1 MAKNKVY
8 ALIIQGL
15 VQGVGFRPFIYRI
28 AKDLGM
34 KGCVENMNNGVRI
47 LVAATPDD
55 RDLLISRIRTEHPRV
70 AYIHRI
76 SYTSTEMDEDDFD
89 DFTITPSHSESD
101 EVTQVSRISLFVRIV
116 CETGLRNP
124 IESDILLLIVRIV
137 ALVSLLSGTFLTTV
151 RRQRWAVSLCVPIV
165 RKNIRMLSIA
175 VSMPNRSLAIIVARL
190 ITRLIT
196 RRLISIM
203 RPY

>member
-15 VQGVGFRPFIYRI
+15 VQGVGFRPFVYRI

-89 DFTITPSHSESD
+89 DFTITPSQFGIRRGHAGLPGYCRLCGLYARPGYATPPD
-101 EVTQVSRISLFVRIV
+101 RISF
-116 CETGLRNP
+116 
-124 IESDILLLIVRIV
+124 
-137 ALVSLLSGTFLTTV
+137 
-151 RRQRWAVSLCVPIV
+151 
-165 RKNIRMLSIA
+165 
-175 VSMPNRSLAIIVARL
+175 
-190 ITRLIT
+190 
-196 RRLISIM
+196 
-203 RPY
+203 Y

>member
-55 RDLLISRIRTEHPRV
+55 RDLLISRIR
-70 AYIHRI
+70 
-76 SYTSTEMDEDDFD
+76 
-89 DFTITPSHSESD
+89 PS
-101 EVTQVSRISLFVRIV
+101 I
-116 CETGLRNP
+116 
-124 IESDILLLIVRIV
+124 
-137 ALVSLLSGTFLTTV
+137 LVSL
-151 RRQRWAVSLCVPIV
+151 
-165 RKNIRMLSIA
+165 
-175 VSMPNRSLAIIVARL
+175 
-190 ITRLIT
+190 
-196 RRLISIM
+196 ISIGLL
-203 RPY
+203 YIYGNG

>member
-101 EVTQVSRISLFVRIV
+101 EVTQVS
-116 CETGLRNP
+116 P
-124 IESDILLLIVRIV
+124 D
-137 ALVSLLSGTFLTTV
+137 
-151 RRQRWAVSLCVPIV
+151 
-165 RKNIRMLSIA
+165 IA
-175 VSMPNRSLAIIVARL
+175 VCADCMRDRTTQPHRIGYPFINCTHCGPRFSIIRDLPYDRSQTTMGGFLMCPDCVF
-190 ITRLIT
+190 TPT
-196 RRLISIM
+196 T
-203 RPY
+203 

>member
-55 RDLLISRIRTEHPRV
+55 RDLLISR
-70 AYIHRI
+70 
-76 SYTSTEMDEDDFD
+76 
-89 DFTITPSHSESD
+89 SD
-101 EVTQVSRISLFVRIV
+101 R
-116 CETGLRNP
+116 
-124 IESDILLLIVRIV
+124 
-137 ALVSLLSGTFLTTV
+137 A
-151 RRQRWAVSLCVPIV
+151 SLC
-165 RKNIRMLSIA
+165 
-175 VSMPNRSLAIIVARL
+175 RL
-190 ITRLIT
+190 YPSDLLYI
-196 RRLISIM
+196 
-203 RPY
+203 YGNG